1 MAEILLK
8 PLWFVENISLL
19 VILVCD
25 FIKRKKL
32 EKKIRTRICPKCGI
46 SIVDFRSLDVMY
58 CPCCGAN
65 LREEEHGKQS

>member
-25 FIKRKKL
+25 FIKRKKM
-32 EKKIRTRICPKCGI
+32 EKKIRTQICPKCGS
-46 SIVDFRSLDVMY
+46 SIVDFQSLDVMY
-58 CPCCGAN
+58 CPYCGSKLKGGAIK
-65 LREEEHGKQS
+65 E